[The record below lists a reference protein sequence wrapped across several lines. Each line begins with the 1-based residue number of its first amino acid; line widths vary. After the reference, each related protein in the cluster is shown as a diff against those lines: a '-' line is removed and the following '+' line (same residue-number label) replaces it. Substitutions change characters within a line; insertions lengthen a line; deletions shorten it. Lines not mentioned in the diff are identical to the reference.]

1 MRGFLQGTGLAGSVF
16 GAGAAAVKAKKTD
29 RDINFILWYRSV
41 DEEYTVTFPPA
52 DSQ

>member
-16 GAGAAAVKAKKTD
+16 GAGAAAVKARKAN
-29 RDINFILWYRSV
+29 RDIGFILWYCSV

-52 DSQ
+52 NSQ